1 MMNRKFG
8 IVVVAFASSIFVS
21 SFFSRK
27 IYNTDFP
34 IYYFVAAPIL
44 DPRASPEDVYRY
56 PEDTENKYSIPE
68 RIDVR
73 ERFLYSLVAA
83 YLLAPLGWL
92 PYYTAK
98 AVMIFFNI
106 AAYLCAVVLILKMGN
121 VSDRWVAWGAGI
133 SCLWLPFLHT
143 LGGGQINGLILLLVA
158 AAVLAATRG
167 HPYLCGALFALAALL
182 QLFPIAIALVLGLR
196 SRRILAGF
204 AVLFGASFLIP
215 GATEWISRIIN
226 FLREDT
232 NLPAYEWLKSMH
244 PLLVVIIPI
253 LIGGI
258 TAIVTVL
265 SNGTDYPML
274 ASFAIPAVFLS
285 MPRLGYYHLTVLV
298 FTYGYL
304 FSLKEFR
311 TWPLGGFLLV
321 SALVLGFPR
330 PGPTSPIF
338 FDPVTVQMSFTL
350 FCLWVVLGTKISV
363 RSFAPGN

>member
-1 MMNRKFG
+1 MNRKFG
-8 IVVVAFASSIFVS
+8 IVVLAFAVSIFVS
-21 SFFSRK
+21 ALLSYK
-27 IYNTDFP
+27 IYYSDFLV
-34 IYYFVAAPIL
+34 YYFVASTIL
-44 DPRASPEDVYRY
+44 DPHASNEDVYLY
-56 PEDTENKYSIPE
+56 PEDRENKYAIPE
-68 RIDVR
+68 KKDVR
-73 ERFLYSLVAA
+73 DRFLLSVVAA
-83 YLLAPLGWL
+83 YLISPLAWL

-98 AVMIFFNI
+98 AVMIFVNI
-106 AAYLCAVVLILKMGN
+106 AAYLCAVVVILKMGN
-121 VSDRWVAWGAGI
+121 VSGRWVVWGAGI
-133 SCLWLPFLHT
+133 SCLWLPFLST
-143 LGGGQINGLILLLVA
+143 LLGGQINGLILLLVA
-158 AAVLAATRG
+158 VAVLAATRG
-167 HPYLCGALFALAALL
+167 HPYLCGALFALAALFT
-182 QLFPIAIALVLGLR
+182 LFPLAIALGLGLR
-196 SRRILAGF
+196 RRRILAGF

-226 FLREDT
+226 FLSEDT

-350 FCLWVVLGTKISV
+350 FCLLVVLGTKISV
-363 RSFAPGN
+363 WSFSPGN